1 MGIGSNVN
9 TNQLLQI
16 AGSTSNIVYISN
28 YASLGNLVS
37 LIENYFC
44 KQIIDVNLNDYI
56 SGNRVRVPTSPSY
69 FRVARSATPNQYYK
83 LSIFY

>member
-9 TNQLLQI
+9 STQLLQI
-16 AGSTSNIVYISN
+16 TASTSNIVYISS
-28 YASLGNLVS
+28 YGSLSSLVS

-56 SGNRVRVPTSPSY
+56 YGNMVRVPTSPSY
-69 FRVARSATPNQYYK
+69 FRVARSPTPNQYYQ